1 MTLYY
6 MNVAYSLLT
15 LPFLA
20 LGMPF
25 ISTILTQTHQT
36 GYDKGGMCGGM
47 LSPQQI
53 QQVRVT
59 ACNGV

>member
-6 MNVAYSLLT
+6 MNVSYSLLT
-15 LPFLA
+15 LPFVL
-20 LGMPF
+20 LGLPF
-25 ISTILTQTHQT
+25 LSTMLTQTHPT

-53 QQVRVT
+53 LQVT
-59 ACNGV
+59 AVM